1 MCQGESPQE
10 RVKPVGA
17 RPSQMPEEGSC
28 PLPPSSSHH
37 PYRGLGR
44 DTGREGA
51 GPQSVQWCLGVKD
64 YGEQGTRSGMS
75 RIKGTRPFT
84 RIQLSDSKLN

>member
-1 MCQGESPQE
+1 
-10 RVKPVGA
+10 
-17 RPSQMPEEGSC
+17 MPEEGSC